1 LRCAAKWCKK
11 NNAKLL
17 SAGKPRAVCWDER
30 PGVVVDTDACYEKDA
45 KDLVCRLGGVL
56 VDGRTDEEF
65 FFSVSLDAEQRALL
79 GELNKKQI
87 NQSFLKLRLFLRC
100 LHT

>member
-1 LRCAAKWCKK
+1 M
-11 NNAKLL
+11 
-17 SAGKPRAVCWDER
+17 
-30 PGVVVDTDACYEKDA
+30 VVDTDACYEKDA

-65 FFSVSLDAEQRALL
+65 FFSVFLDAEQRTLL

-87 NQSFLKLRLFLRC
+87 NQSLLKLRLFLRC